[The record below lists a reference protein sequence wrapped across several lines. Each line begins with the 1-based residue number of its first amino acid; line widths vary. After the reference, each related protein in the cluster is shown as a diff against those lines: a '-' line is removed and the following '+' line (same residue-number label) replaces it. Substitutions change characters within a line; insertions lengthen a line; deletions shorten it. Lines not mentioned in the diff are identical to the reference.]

1 MSKTI
6 IIYGVALA
14 ALIWVLKFIEYRFLV
29 RDLTL
34 EFYIGAVA
42 MVCTGLGIWAGLRLT
57 RKKIVLQ
64 NPDFQR
70 DDAALARLE
79 ITRRE
84 LEVLTL
90 IAEGLSNQA
99 IADKLFGSLNT
110 VKSHSSSLFLKLN
123 VRNRT
128 QAVLRAREHR
138 ILP

>member
-99 IADKLFGSLNT
+99 IADKLFVSLNT